1 MNKHKHVYL
10 LLTVNN
16 KTTNQIWSKQMLMS
30 WNQDVKFPLYTAGLG
45 SGHEKRQTMNGD
57 IDDGPAPLFISE
69 EEK

>member
-1 MNKHKHVYL
+1 
-10 LLTVNN
+10 
-16 KTTNQIWSKQMLMS
+16 MLMS

>member
-1 MNKHKHVYL
+1 
-10 LLTVNN
+10 
-16 KTTNQIWSKQMLMS
+16 MLMS
-30 WNQDVKFPLYTAGLG
+30 WDQDVKFPLYIAGLG